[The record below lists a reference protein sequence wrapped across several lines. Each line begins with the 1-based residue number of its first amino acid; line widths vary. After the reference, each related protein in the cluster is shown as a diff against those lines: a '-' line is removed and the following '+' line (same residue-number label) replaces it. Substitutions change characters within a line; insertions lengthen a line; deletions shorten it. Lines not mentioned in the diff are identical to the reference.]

1 MRKQWSVASG
11 RWSGKIVKSPP
22 LTKGESGGF
31 VLPLTFCLLLAS
43 SPAFALDLHGFL
55 QANYSARVTDYGPP
69 QANGSDYLLSEERF
83 QLKLS
88 ESSKDGSASFFLKTD
103 FFHDGVDNTD
113 DIEVREGYIDYTK
126 EAVDLRLGRQ
136 IITWGTGDLIFI
148 NDVFPKDYGA
158 FFSGR
163 PMEYLK
169 GAVDGLKIG
178 LTSDILSAELVAIPE
193 FEANRYPS
201 SERFY
206 LYDPFPS
213 VTNRNTEMPGDKIGD
228 TELAARL
235 FRYFGSTDVSL
246 YAYKGFYRAPGAR
259 ADSMTAPTT
268 ITYFYPA
275 LAVYGA
281 SASGSILGGIGNIEA
296 GYYDSRDDADGS
308 DPTIENSKWK
318 FLAGYRKDMGDDFT
332 VGVQYYSEI
341 MNNYSSY
348 EGSLPPGSPKEGR
361 VRDYATMRLTKMLMY
376 QNLRLSLFGIYSPS
390 DKDYLV
396 NPEGSYKLSDELSIT
411 LGSNVFGGEEDF
423 TQFGQLDKNDS
434 VYTNLRY
441 EF

>member
-1 MRKQWSVASG
+1 MGRVMKTYKPQRHRDTEKNGYFRKKITLTVFILCASV
-11 RWSGKIVKSPP
+11 P
-22 LTKGESGGF
+22 LW
-31 VLPLTFCLLLAS
+31 LS
-43 SPAFALDLHGFL
+43 SKAFALDLHGFL
-55 QANYSARVTDYGPP
+55 QGNYSARITDDGPP

-113 DIEVREGYIDYTK
+113 DIEIREGYIDYTK
-126 EAVDLRLGRQ
+126 GAIDLRVGRQ

-148 NDVFPKDYGA
+148 NDVFPKNYNA

-201 SERFY
+201 SQRFY
-206 LYDPFPS
+206 LYDPFS
-213 VTNRNTEMPGDKIGD
+213 SATNLTYSTEWPGDKIGD

-246 YAYKGFYRAPGAR
+246 YAYKGFYRVPGAR
-259 ADSMTAPTT
+259 VDSPTT
-268 ITYFYPA
+268 VTYFYPD

-281 SASGSILGGIGNIEA
+281 SVSGSILGGIGNIEA

-318 FLAGYRKDMGDDFT
+318 FLTGYRKDMGDDFT
-332 VGVQYYSEI
+332 IGVQYYSE
-341 MNNYSSY
+341 MMDNYSSY
-348 EGSLPPGSPKEGR
+348 EGNLPSGSPKEDR
-361 VRDYATMRLTKMLMY
+361 VRDYATLRLTKMLMY

-390 DKDYLV
+390 DEDYLI
-396 NPEGSYKLSDELSIT
+396 NPEGSYKLSDELSVT
-411 LGSNVFGGEEDF
+411 LGSNVFGGKESF
-423 TQFGQLDKNDS
+423 TQFGQLDKNDN

>member
-1 MRKQWSVASG
+1 MTSEFLSHLTSQH
-11 RWSGKIVKSPP
+11 P
-22 LTKGESGGF
+22 LFNKEGAGGSYLF
-31 VLPLTFCLLLAS
+31 LFTLFIACCLFPVPS
-43 SPAFALDLHGFL
+43 FALDLHGFL
-55 QANYSARVTDYGPP
+55 QGNYSARITDDGPP

-103 FFHDGVDNTD
+103 FFHDGVDNND
-113 DIEVREGYIDYTK
+113 DVEVREGYIDYTK
-126 EAVDLRLGRQ
+126 EAVDLRVGRQ

-148 NDVFPKDYGA
+148 NDIFPKNYNA

-169 GAVDGLKIG
+169 GAVDGVKLG
-178 LTSDILSAELVAIPE
+178 LSSDIVSAEIVAISE
-193 FEANRYPS
+193 FEANKYPS

-206 LYDPFPS
+206 LYDPFSS
-213 VTNRNTEMPGDKIGD
+213 VTNRNTEMPGDKVGD

-259 ADSMTAPTT
+259 ADSPTT

-296 GYYDSRDDADGS
+296 GYYDSRDDSKGS

-318 FLAGYRKDMGDDFT
+318 FLAGYRKDMGGDFT

-341 MNNYSSY
+341 MDNYSSY
-348 EGSLPPGSPKEGR
+348 EDNLPSASPKEDR
-361 VRDYATMRLTKMLMY
+361 VRDYATLRLTKMLMY

-396 NPEGSYKLSDELSIT
+396 NPEGSYKLSDELSVT
-411 LGSNVFGGEEDF
+411 LGSNVFGGQENF
-423 TQFGQLDKNDS
+423 TQFGQLDKNDNL
-434 VYTNLRY
+434 YTNLRY